1 MASHVYYHSMRDMAK
16 IVTVKAVT
24 AIPDKDRVQLL
35 TFNENGYT
43 VIGDKS
49 IQKGQRV
56 VFVEVDSL
64 LPLRPEFEFLRARC
78 YKECLNRFLIRPM
91 RMCGTISM
99 GIVFNTDILP
109 TRKKPYM
116 AGEDVS
122 AALDILKYE
131 PEESAPQV
139 KTPNIISFLM
149 KHKVTRGLGKKIL
162 KLINRKNAPQ
172 HSAFPGYLIG
182 KSDETTI
189 QNCPEMLENHLDTA
203 SYATIKMEGQSAT
216 FLYDYKRMGVGG
228 KIGKFFVCSRSVSF
242 HDRKKKDSTRFWN
255 YADENNI
262 AALIMDYYKKTEKLL
277 AIQGELCGPGIQ
289 KNIYRFSKHILFIY
303 TAKNVITN
311 DYLSFDELRDFSKVT
326 GFTLVPVVKGAGTTS
341 GGEGVMGGGSGTIK
355 EWVNVPLRD
364 IISDVKDA
372 DQVSRLYF
380 KLTPEGIDYHYNLK
394 SGEKAAFEKNGI
406 YFHEG
411 IVIRGMK
418 QEFSFKIKSPD
429 YAFWFS

>member
-1 MASHVYYHSMRDMAK
+1 
-16 IVTVKAVT
+16 
-24 AIPDKDRVQLL
+24 
-35 TFNENGYT
+35 
-43 VIGDKS
+43 
-49 IQKGQRV
+49 
-56 VFVEVDSL
+56 
-64 LPLRPEFEFLRARC
+64 
-78 YKECLNRFLIRPM
+78 
-91 RMCGTISM
+91 
-99 GIVFNTDILP
+99 
-109 TRKKPYM
+109 
-116 AGEDVS
+116 
-122 AALDILKYE
+122 
-131 PEESAPQV
+131 
-139 KTPNIISFLM
+139 M
-149 KHKVTRGLGKKIL
+149 KHKVTRPLGKKIL

-189 QNCPEMLENHLDTA
+189 QNCPEILENHIDTV

-216 FLYDYKRMGVGG
+216 FLYDYKKG

-242 HDRKKKDSTRFWN
+242 HDRKKKDSARFWN

-262 AALIMDYYKKTEKLL
+262 AALIMDYYKKTGKLL

-311 DYLSFDELRDFSKVT
+311 DYLSFDELRDFSKET
-326 GFTLVPVVKGAGTTS
+326 GLTLVPVVKGGD
-341 GGEGVMGGGSGTIK
+341 EL
-355 EWVNVPLRD
+355 VNVPLRE

-372 DQVSRLYF
+372 DQVSTLYF
-380 KLTPEGIDYHYNLK
+380 KFTPDGIDYHYKLK

-411 IVIRGMK
+411 IVLRGMK